1 MQTSKIKK
9 SLVIAMGAS
18 FAATVSAA
26 PMTNIDSNPFG
37 MQSLSN
43 GYMQVADKNM
53 GEGNCGGNKKAA
65 EASCGGKAKTPAEGN
80 CGGKQKKATEG
91 NCGGNKNTTT
101 SKGNNMPEGKCG
113 EGKCGAGMMK
123 MDNSSDAGTGK

>member
-26 PMTNIDSNPFG
+26 PMTNVDSNPFG

-43 GYMQVADKNM
+43 GYMQVADKST
-53 GEGNCGGNKKAA
+53 GEGNCGGNKKAV
-65 EASCGGKAKTPAEGN
+65 EASCGGKAKKT
-80 CGGKQKKATEG
+80 TEG

-101 SKGNNMPEGKCG
+101 SKDNNMPEGKCG

-123 MDNSSDAGTGK
+123 MDNSSDAGAEK

>member
-26 PMTNIDSNPFG
+26 PMTNNVNSNPFA
-37 MQSLSN
+37 MHNLSS
-43 GYMQVADKNM
+43 GYMQLADKSAS
-53 GEGNCGGNKKAA
+53 EGMCGGNKNATTTNDKKA
-65 EASCGGKAKTPAEGN
+65 AEGN
-80 CGGKQKKATEG
+80 CGGKKNATTS
-91 NCGGNKNTTT
+91 KNTT
-101 SKGNNMPEGKCG
+101 MPEGKCG

-123 MDNSSDAGTGK
+123 MDDSAGAGTEKQ

>member
-9 SLVIAMGAS
+9 SLAIAMGAS

-26 PMTNIDSNPFG
+26 PMANTDNNPFG
-37 MQSLSN
+37 MQSLTS

-53 GEGNCGGNKKAA
+53 GEGNCGANKKAA
-65 EASCGGKAKTPAEGN
+65 EASCGGK
-80 CGGKQKKATEG
+80 QKKTTEG
-91 NCGGNKNTTT
+91 NCGGNKNAT
-101 SKGNNMPEGKCG
+101 SNKSNNMPEGKCG

-123 MDNSSDAGTGK
+123 MDNSSDAGARK

>member
-26 PMTNIDSNPFG
+26 PMTNADSNPFG
-37 MQSLSN
+37 MQNLSS
-43 GYMQVADKNM
+43 GYMQVADKSM
-53 GEGNCGGNKKAA
+53 GEG
-65 EASCGGKAKTPAEGN
+65 SCGGKVKKAAEGN
-80 CGGKQKKATEG
+80 CGANNKTTTEG

-101 SKGNNMPEGKCG
+101 SKGNTMPEGKCG
-113 EGKCGAGMMK
+113 EGKCGAGMMNV
-123 MDNSSDAGTGK
+123 DNSSDAGAGK